1 MRIALANTKLRSR
14 LSFVMEV
21 LPFPSYFS
29 RACENSSSIF
39 AGPSPRKKMPTR
51 KQRARY
57 VRNTFTGDC
66 SQAVS
71 RSRQEC
77 SRAKDTAQI
86 VASSTRKE
94 RALRFILLIVSI
106 CSFPLRNQGGLRK
119 LSSRSY
125 SSRIPVT
132 VIFFQEGIAW

>member
-1 MRIALANTKLRSR
+1 MPWQTRNYD
-14 LSFVMEV
+14 
-21 LPFPSYFS
+21 PGYPSLWKCFRFLHISVVRVKTRVVSS
-29 RACENSSSIF
+29 RAF
-39 AGPSPRKKMPTR
+39 RPGKKVPTR

-57 VRNTFTGDC
+57 VRNSFTGDC

-125 SSRIPVT
+125 CTRIPVT
-132 VIFFQEGIAW
+132 AIFFQEG